1 MNPNNNVSYRFA
13 GLCRTKAPGLSVAES
28 ADRLRRLAYAE
39 ERLMRLYATRIVT
52 LPQRDIKVLLGRLQ
66 YESAMHADGLRRRI
80 LELRIAKGMLEKPPS
95 DALEI
100 FFDEAEHSPD
110 VYPYLSALVDLIVPE
125 IIRAYQ
131 AYLEAANDLA
141 DYPSVRLLR
150 GNLQES
156 EAHLELLQAAKA
168 FLTPDVDELQ
178 QAQAWVEQLTV
189 YLTAAGGLDGT
200 LPVGSALLRQASV
213 EPYHI
218 PHEIRRDQSFE
229 RVWDFVKPPMAHVE
243 EHLNYMMG
251 IRLSEINVAE
261 GLAIV
266 LCETQDMPWS
276 FYADISRHLW
286 DETRHSLF
294 GEAAI
299 EATYGGRS
307 ALPMRDYEGV
317 FAMQASPL
325 EQYAVLGLEI
335 EGGNMRYPP
344 GKRLEWEFC
353 RDQARHALMTTF
365 QDFDWADEVLHVKIA
380 RRELDE
386 WFEGGLAQIAPF
398 AKSGR
403 VHRTEVKQ
411 RQAATAISP
420 NIENA

>member
-1 MNPNNNVSYRFA
+1 MKSEDTSSYRFA
-13 GLCRTKAPGLSVAES
+13 GLLRTLSPGLSVGES
-28 ADRLRRLAYAE
+28 AERLRRLAYAE
-39 ERLMRLYATRIVT
+39 KRLMRLYATRIVT
-52 LPQRDIKVLLGRLQ
+52 LGERDIKVLLGRLH
-66 YESAMHADGLRRRI
+66 YESAMHADGLRQRI
-80 LELRIAKGMLEKPPS
+80 LELRIAKGMLEKSPS

-100 FFDEAEHSPD
+100 FFDEAEHLPG
-110 VYPYLSALVDLIVPE
+110 VYSYLAALVHLIVPE
-125 IIRAYQ
+125 VIRAYR
-131 AYLEAANDLA
+131 AYLDAANDLA
-141 DYPSVRLLR
+141 DYPGVRLLR
-150 GNLQES
+150 SNLLET
-156 EAHLELLQAAKA
+156 EAHLELLKAAISE
-168 FLTPDVDELQ
+168 LITSEDESLV
-178 QAQAWVEQLTV
+178 AQAWIDHLAS
-189 YLTAAGGLDGT
+189 YLASAGGLAGT
-200 LPVGSALLRQASV
+200 QQPDNPISRKAPV

-218 PHEIRRDQSFE
+218 PHELRRDQSFD
-229 RVWDFVKPPMAHVE
+229 RVWDFKKPPLDQVQD
-243 EHLNYMMG
+243 HLNCMMS

-266 LCETQDMPWS
+266 LCETTDMPWS

-299 EATYGGRS
+299 ESTYGRRS

-317 FAMQASPL
+317 FAMEASPL

-353 RDQARHALMTTF
+353 RDQAQHALMTTF

-403 VHRTEVKQ
+403 KHRTEVKQ
-411 RQAATAISP
+411 RKRATAISP
-420 NIENA
+420 FG

>member
-1 MNPNNNVSYRFA
+1 MIKSVQSYRFA
-13 GLCRTKAPGLSVAES
+13 GLRRTQAPGLSVGES

-52 LPQRDIKVLLGRLQ
+52 LGQRDIKVLLGRLQ
-66 YESAMHADGLRRRI
+66 YEAAMHADGLRQRI
-80 LELRIAKGMLEKPPS
+80 LELRIAKGVLNKPS
-95 DALEI
+95 SKALEI
-100 FFDEAEHSPD
+100 FFDEAEYLPGA
-110 VYPYLSALVDLIVPE
+110 YPYLAVLVRLIVPE
-125 IIRAYQ
+125 IIRAYK

-150 GNLQES
+150 SNLLET
-156 EAHLELLQAAKA
+156 EIHLELLQLAMSDLAASE
-168 FLTPDVDELQ
+168 DEFQ
-178 QAQAWVEQLTV
+178 EAQIWIDQLTA
-189 YLTAAGGLDGT
+189 YLAANGGLDST
-200 LPVGSALLRQASV
+200 QTPGSPQKRRASQ
-213 EPYHI
+213 EPFHI
-218 PHEIRRDQSFE
+218 PHEIRRDQSFK
-229 RVWDFVKPPMAHVE
+229 RVWDFEKPPMEHVQD
-243 EHLNYMMG
+243 HLNYMMG

-266 LCETQDMPWS
+266 LCETPDMPWS

-299 EATYGGRS
+299 EATYGQRS

-317 FAMQASPL
+317 FAMEASPL

-353 RDQARHALMTTF
+353 RDQAQHALMATF

-380 RRELDE
+380 RRELGD
-386 WFEGGLAQIAPF
+386 WFEGGLAHITPF

-403 VHRTEVKQ
+403 KHRTEVKQ
-411 RQAATAISP
+411 RKPATAISP
-420 NIENA
+420 SGELA